1 MKTISEEK
9 KELSTKFATQLEQ
22 FIDNNSTDPLSYVIS
37 EESIRR
43 AYNLLEFFNKTKL
56 VLSGNSSNSLFLTYY
71 FF

>member
-43 AYNLLEFFNKTKL
+43 AYNLIIFLTKL
-56 VLSGNSSNSLFLTYY
+56 VLSGNSSKSLFLT
-71 FF
+71 F